1 MENSAMDATA
11 AVVPIILTMKK
22 IDYVL
27 FVHVL
32 REILSHFTQKIG
44 WRVFVYVCLAGW
56 CSFLAV
62 VLLCMKKNLFFSQV
76 ANYFFVG

>member
-32 REILSHFTQKIG
+32 REILSHFTQK
-44 WRVFVYVCLAGW
+44 
-56 CSFLAV
+56 
-62 VLLCMKKNLFFSQV
+62 
-76 ANYFFVG
+76 